1 MIDTVVMILEMGK
14 FTLKDPSRFSPPADL
29 AKDRIKLGKP
39 ARYKFVYNPNKYEQ
53 LNDYYPRLTLQ
64 QQCFGNGSH
73 ITKLK
78 IEFSAPKLIFRN
90 NFNELDDE
98 VFDLVINTLF
108 KKLDEMA
115 IATRKEFLRSA
126 YIQKIDYSK
135 NIILD
140 DYITCSMVISELAKV
155 NLNKRLDLT
164 KTDYR
169 NEGQAIAYHSNSFEL
184 KIYDKIKDLEQSN
197 KFGEKRSFEK
207 ENQHHPDLFN
217 YTDYRSKLGVE
228 VLRLEGRFTRRKL
241 KSLFL
246 NLNIETKLTFE
257 GLFKRRIA
265 KTILLHY
272 LNQITHELYVMHFDL
287 RNIDNLIAAIKS
299 KKPRIK
305 PAKILQLIG
314 FIQTVQSIGNRGA
327 RVELNLSNSQWY
339 RIQKELK
346 EIESSSKNYK
356 FMAICSL
363 EKKLE
368 AFESIRSQNYNFGN

>member
-1 MIDTVVMILEMGK
+1 MIDTVVMVLEMGK
-14 FTLKDPSRFSPPADL
+14 FTIKDPSRFSPPADL

-78 IEFSAPKLIFRN
+78 IEFSAPKLVFRN
-90 NFNELDDE
+90 NFNELDDDA
-98 VFDLVINTLF
+98 FDLVVNTLF

-115 IATRKEFLRSA
+115 IVTRKELLRSA

-135 NIILD
+135 NIVLD
-140 DYITCSMVISELAKV
+140 EYVTCSMVISELSKV

-169 NEGQAIAYHSNSFEL
+169 NEGQAIVYHSNSFEL

-197 KFGEKRSFEK
+197 KFGEKRSLEK
-207 ENQHHPDLFN
+207 ENQHRPDLFN
-217 YTDYRSKLGVE
+217 YTDYRAKFGLE
-228 VLRLEGRFTRRKL
+228 VLRLEGRFSRRKL
-241 KSLFL
+241 KSLFIKL
-246 NLNIETKLTFE
+246 KIDPKLTFE
-257 GLFKRRIA
+257 GLFKKNIA
-265 KTILLHY
+265 KAILLHY
-272 LNQITHELYVMHFDL
+272 FNQITHDLYMMHFDL
-287 RNIDNLIAAIKS
+287 QNIDNLIASIKS
-299 KKPRIK
+299 KNPKMK

-314 FIQTVQSIGNRGA
+314 FIHVVQSIGNRGA
-327 RVELNLSNSQWY
+327 RVELNLPNHQWY

-346 EIESSSKNYK
+346 EIESSQKNHRFLSVLGLENKLNK
-356 FMAICSL
+356 FEPL
-363 EKKLE
+363 RFK
-368 AFESIRSQNYNFGN
+368 FNQN